1 MAGKTGAGVADVQHI
16 DGRRAETGLVV
27 YRASRLEALLEPL
40 LELLDAAPPDDVLA
54 PHTILA
60 AHPGMRHWLTRALAK
75 ARGPRGIVANLDV
88 LLPSSFIDRLAQDTL
103 GLQAVSL
110 PQWRS
115 AQLRWQVFELLE
127 SGRADL
133 DLTRLASYLDQNA
146 PEDRLRRRFE
156 LADRLARLYAQYLV
170 YRPDW
175 LRRWERGER
184 ALAHL
189 DSPRARLEGELV
201 APLWRMLKHRLGDH
215 RADILQRLLPRLR
228 TLPAST
234 PLHVFGLNHAPPQE
248 LAVLRALAD
257 SRLVALYAPDPC
269 REFWGGLSRDLDTLA
284 ARRAQEAEAIDAA
297 GEGDW
302 FIEQG
307 HPLLARWGRLGQQ
320 FFMALSGIDE
330 VREDV
335 RHWQDRHDGP
345 PANRLQR
352 VQESLRRL
360 DPGLLREDLSDALAA
375 AWARADDSLRVHAC
389 HTRLREL
396 EVLRDVLLDATGA
409 GPGGEAPLQPGDI
422 VVMAPDIGA
431 YLPLIPAVFGPAG
444 EARARLPYHLADISA
459 ARSHRLFAAFR
470 RLLALPA
477 TRLSAPELI
486 DLLQQAELARR
497 FGLDPAAIESLA
509 DWLQAAGARW
519 GLDARFRERFDLPAL
534 YAHSLAWGMDRLIAG
549 YLIED
554 AAGEDAPRALAL
566 GDGSALATVS
576 GLHGPEAEPIGALD
590 ALLQALQGLFDL
602 AGESLPLPRWCERF
616 EGLLDTLFRVDSDD
630 APAREAEQ
638 LLRQMLQGL
647 AAQPPAAQQSTPLPF
662 ALARELLEEALGAVP
677 ERQPFLLGGIT
688 ICGMVPQRAIPFG
701 LVAVLGLNE
710 GEFPRRGADGGLD
723 LMRTAPRLYDR
734 EQRSD
739 DRYLFLETVMSAR
752 QRLHLS
758 YLGRAVKDGAPRN
771 PAAPL
776 AELLDALDAQALHP
790 ADEAKHDPPWRV
802 EHPLQPFD
810 PRYFDGS
817 DLRLFSHAQAYA
829 ALPRRG
835 APPDLP
841 PFVDPSASA
850 LSALPAQLG
859 LRELQAF
866 WRDPARQVLAQG
878 LQLRLDALDSQRLSE
893 SEPLDAEVDARERLS
908 ERLFA
913 SLLQRWPQCALPTDA
928 PAWLRLSGLL
938 PPGRPGQAAWAQEH
952 AKLDALLAALR
963 ATAGFPGGIAT
974 SAPVDVALAGCRI
987 VGEVAGLHVRAEG
1000 GHWLLRGFPRTR
1012 VKTDEDALLAED
1024 ELDFRRRLPLFI
1036 DWAILRLATAQSDA
1050 APAPLRV
1057 LALLDPT
1064 APSPWID
1071 GLNAWDAALCA
1082 ADADARR
1089 GQLSG
1094 LADRMARLLDFWREG
1109 QAGRLLYLP
1118 RTSWAALC
1126 EPVEGKRTDSAPY
1139 PERLASAVSNA
1150 WSGAD
1155 PFAGEAD
1162 YGPGYARL
1170 LFGEID
1176 TRAGSD
1182 DIERILGFAA
1192 RLLACISFDAP
1203 QRSLAQ
1209 ASRAA
1214 VDPRCA

>member
-1 MAGKTGAGVADVQHI
+1 MAEVQHI
-16 DGRRAETGLVV
+16 DGRGVGAGLVV

-40 LELLDAAPPDDVLA
+40 LELLDAAPPEDVLA
-54 PHTILA
+54 PQTVLA

-75 ARGPRGIVANLDV
+75 ARGPRGIVANLEV
-88 LLPSSFIDRLAQDTL
+88 LLPSSFIDRLAQEVL
-103 GLQAVSL
+103 GRQAVSL
-110 PQWRS
+110 PPWRS
-115 AQLRWQVFELLE
+115 AQLRWQVFDLLD
-127 SGRADL
+127 SARADL
-133 DLTRLASYLDQNA
+133 DAGRLASYLDQGA

-184 ALAHL
+184 ALAQL

-201 APLWRMLKHRLGDH
+201 APLWRALKARLGEH

-228 TLPAST
+228 TLPPST

-269 REFWGGLSRDLDTLA
+269 REFWGGLSRDLDALA
-284 ARRAQEAEAIDAA
+284 ARRAQEAAAIDRA

-320 FFMALSGIDE
+320 FFMALSEIDE
-330 VREDV
+330 VAEDV
-335 RHWQDRHDGP
+335 RHWQDRRDP
-345 PANRLQR
+345 EPANRLQR
-352 VQESLRRL
+352 LQESLRRL
-360 DPGLLREDLSDALAA
+360 EPGLLREPLDDVIDLER
-375 AWARADDSLRVHAC
+375 ARADDSLRVHAC

-396 EVLRDVLLDATGA
+396 EVLREVLLDATGA
-409 GPGGEAPLQPGDI
+409 DGSGEAALTPGEI

-431 YLPLIPAVFGPAG
+431 YLPLIPAVFGPPG
-444 EARARLPYHLADISA
+444 EARARLPYHLADIST

-486 DLLQQAELARR
+486 DLLQQPELARR
-497 FGLDPAAIESLA
+497 FGLDAAAVESLA

-519 GLDARFRERFDLPAL
+519 GLDAAFRERFDLPAL
-534 YAHSLAWGMDRLIAG
+534 YAHSLAFGMDRLVAG

-554 AAGEDAPRALAL
+554 AAGEDAPRALTL
-566 GDGSALATVS
+566 GDGSELATVS

-590 ALLQALQGLFDL
+590 ALLQALHGLFDL
-602 AGESLPLPRWCERF
+602 AAETLPLARWCERF
-616 EGLLDTLFRVDSDD
+616 EALLDALFRTDPED

-647 AAQPPAAQQSTPLPF
+647 SAQPPAAQQATALPF
-662 ALARELLEEALGAVP
+662 ALARSLLEEALDAVP
-677 ERQPFLLGGIT
+677 ERQAFLLGGIT
-688 ICGMVPQRAIPFG
+688 FCGMVPQRAIPFG

-723 LMRTAPRLYDR
+723 LMRAAPRLYDR

-752 QRLHLS
+752 QRLHFS

-776 AELLDALDAQALHP
+776 AELLALLDLHGGFDAEEAQR
-790 ADEAKHDPPWRV
+790 DRPWLV
-802 EHPLQPFD
+802 AHPLQPFD

-817 DLRLFSHAQAYA
+817 DPRLFSHAEAYA
-829 ALPRRG
+829 SLPTRGALPE
-835 APPDLP
+835 LP
-841 PFVDPSASA
+841 PFVDSSASA
-850 LSALPAQLG
+850 PAALPAQLG

-878 LQLRLDALDSQRLSE
+878 LQLHLDALDAQRLPD
-893 SEPLDAEVDARERLS
+893 SEPLDSAVDARERLS
-908 ERLFA
+908 DRLF
-913 SLLQRWPQCALPTDA
+913 SGLLKAWPQCEVPIEA

-938 PPGRPGQAAWAQEH
+938 PPGRLGAAAWAQERT
-952 AKLDALLAALR
+952 KLGALLQALR
-963 ATAGFPGGIAT
+963 EAEGFGSGEAI
-974 SAPVDVALAGCRI
+974 SLPVDVSVAGCRLI
-987 VGEVAGLHVRAEG
+987 GEVPGLHTRAGG
-1000 GHWLLRGFPRTR
+1000 GHWLLRGFARTR
-1012 VKTDEDALLAED
+1012 LQSDDDPLVAED
-1024 ELDFRRRLPLFI
+1024 ELDFRRRLPLFL
-1036 DWAILRLATAQSDA
+1036 DWGLLRLATAPGTAQIEA
-1050 APAPLRV
+1050 LRL
-1057 LALLDPT
+1057 LALIDRS

-1082 ADADARR
+1082 ADAGTRARMLGDLAQR
-1089 GQLSG
+1089 LS
-1094 LADRMARLLDFWREG
+1094 LLLDFWREG
-1109 QAGRLLYLP
+1109 QGGRLPYLP
-1118 RTSWAALC
+1118 RTGWAALC
-1126 EPVEGKRTDSAPY
+1126 EPVEGKRADSAPY
-1139 PERLASAVSNA
+1139 PERLADAVSKA
-1150 WSGAD
+1150 WLGNDAST
-1155 PFAGEAD
+1155 GEAD

-1170 LFGEID
+1170 LFGALD
-1176 TRAGSD
+1176 TEAGSE
-1182 DIERILGFAA
+1182 DITRLLDFAR
-1192 RLLACISFDAP
+1192 RLLACITLVAP
-1203 QRSLAQ
+1203 ERE
-1209 ASRAA
+1209 RAA
-1214 VDPRCA
+1214 G

>member
-1 MAGKTGAGVADVQHI
+1 MAKVRHI
-16 DGRRAETGLVV
+16 DGRSVGAGLVV

-40 LELLDAAPPDDVLA
+40 LELLDAAPPEDVLT
-54 PHTILA
+54 PQTVLA

-75 ARGPRGIVANLDV
+75 ARGPRGIVANLEV
-88 LLPSSFIDRLAQDTL
+88 LLPSSFIDRLAQDVL
-103 GLQAVSL
+103 GRQAVAL

-115 AQLRWQVFELLE
+115 AQLRWQVFDLLG
-127 SGRADL
+127 SARGDL
-133 DLTRLASYLDQNA
+133 DAARLASYLDHGA

-189 DSPRARLEGELV
+189 DAPRARLEGELV
-201 APLWRMLKHRLGDH
+201 APLWRALKKRLGEH

-228 TLPAST
+228 ALPAST

-269 REFWGGLSRDLDTLA
+269 REFWGGLSRDLDALA
-284 ARRAQEAEAIDAA
+284 ARRAQEAAAIDAA

-320 FFMALSGIDE
+320 FFMALSEIDE
-330 VREDV
+330 VAEDL
-335 RHWQDRHDGP
+335 RHWQDRRDP
-345 PANRLQR
+345 EPVNRLQR
-352 VQESLRRL
+352 LQESLRRL
-360 DPGLLREDLSDALAA
+360 DPGLLREPLDDAIDEAR
-375 AWARADDSLRVHAC
+375 ARADDSLRVHAC

-396 EVLRDVLLDATGA
+396 EVLREVLLDATGA
-409 GPGGEAPLQPGDI
+409 DRQGEADLTPGEI

-431 YLPLIPAVFGPAG
+431 YLPLIPAVFGPPG
-444 EARARLPYHLADISA
+444 EPRARLPYHLADIST

-486 DLLQQAELARR
+486 DLLQQPELARR
-497 FGLDPAAIESLA
+497 FGLDAAAVESLA
-509 DWLQAAGARW
+509 DWLRAAGARW
-519 GLDARFRERFDLPAL
+519 GLDAGFRERFDLPAL
-534 YAHSLAWGMDRLIAG
+534 YAHSLAFGMDRLIAG

-554 AAGEDAPRALAL
+554 AAGEDAPRALSL
-566 GDGSALATVS
+566 GDGSELAPVS

-602 AGESLPLPRWCERF
+602 AGETLPLARWCERF
-616 EGLLDTLFRVDSDD
+616 EALLDALFRTDPED

-647 AAQPPAAQQSTPLPF
+647 AAQPPAAQQATPLPF
-662 ALARELLEEALGAVP
+662 ALARSLLEEALDAVP
-677 ERQPFLLGGIT
+677 ERQAFLLGGIT
-688 ICGMVPQRAIPFG
+688 FCGMVPQRASPFG

-723 LMRTAPRLYDR
+723 LMRAAPRLYDR

-739 DRYLFLETVMSAR
+739 DRYLVLETVMSAR
-752 QRLHLS
+752 QRLHFS

-771 PAAPL
+771 PSAPL
-776 AELLDALDAQALHP
+776 AELLALLDLHCGVDVDDAQR
-790 ADEAKHDPPWRV
+790 DRPWCV

-817 DLRLFSHAQAYA
+817 DARLFSHAQAYVTLPTRA
-829 ALPRRG
+829 AL
-835 APPDLP
+835 ADLP
-841 PFVDPSASA
+841 PFVDSSACA
-850 LSALPAQLG
+850 PATLPAQLG

-866 WRDPARQVLAQG
+866 WRDPARQVLTQG
-878 LQLRLDALDSQRLSE
+878 LQLHLDALDAQRLPD
-893 SEPLDAEVDARERLS
+893 SEPLEADVDARERLS
-908 ERLFA
+908 DRLFS
-913 SLLQRWPQCALPTDA
+913 SLLKRWPQCEVPIEA

-938 PPGRPGQAAWAQEH
+938 PPGRLGQAAWAQER
-952 AKLDALLAALR
+952 AKLEALLSALR
-963 ATAGFPGGIAT
+963 EVEGFDSGEA
-974 SAPVDVALAGCRI
+974 SSLPVDISIDGCRL
-987 VGEVAGLHVRAEG
+987 VGEVPGLHARADG
-1000 GHWLLRGFPRTR
+1000 GHWLLRGFARTR
-1012 VKTDEDALLAED
+1012 LKSDESHLLGED
-1024 ELDFRRRLPLFI
+1024 ELDFRRRLPLFL
-1036 DWAILRLATAQSDA
+1036 DWALLRLATAQGASEIE
-1050 APAPLRV
+1050 PLQV
-1057 LALLDPT
+1057 LALLDRD

-1082 ADADARR
+1082 GDASTR
-1089 GQLSG
+1089 
-1094 LADRMARLLDFWREG
+1094 DRMLHDLVQRLTQLLEFWREG
-1109 QAGRLLYLP
+1109 QGGRLPYLP

-1126 EPVEGKRTDSAPY
+1126 EPVEGKRADSAPY
-1139 PERLASAVSNA
+1139 PERLAKAVSEA
-1150 WSGAD
+1150 WSGGD
-1155 PFAGEAD
+1155 PFKGEAD

-1170 LFGEID
+1170 LFGALD
-1176 TRAGSD
+1176 TEADSE
-1182 DIERILGFAA
+1182 DIARLLDFAQ
-1192 RLLACISFDAP
+1192 RLLACITLVAP
-1203 QRSLAQ
+1203 ERSRLA
-1209 ASRAA
+1209 
-1214 VDPRCA
+1214 